1 MVIIMDTQGQ
11 PQSQSVQEHGAQAPV
26 CRSCKTK
33 NRAIAKYCKECG
45 EILSR
50 AESSG
55 NTSQGNAQEP
65 AGIAGLENVR
75 KNISEI
81 VNRVKLINERKS
93 RGLPV
98 NPLYLHSV
106 FKGDTGTGKTMIGQY
121 FASEFRKIGALSKGT
136 ILEIDNE
143 ALKREAQNLQ
153 SAITKWIDKARG
165 GVLFFDE
172 MHKSIENVSAIVK
185 AMTTAGDDIII
196 IMAGIKDPLEKY
208 FDENREDKQ
217 RIGLILDFDNYSE
230 DELLQIALIKLR
242 SFSFTVSDDAV
253 ELLREY
259 IRVTMYSGK
268 SEYKNGWLIE
278 REIIPKILNRQ
289 SNRLA
294 GSGNYSNDDLVQIL
308 AADIPDEGIKK
319 KTPDEVLAAMEDL
332 VGMENIKSEIKKLAH
347 SINIRKEQQK
357 SGIEGADFGVHMI
370 FTGNPGTGKTTVA
383 RIVGELLKSI
393 GILPSGHLVET
404 DRRDLVGQY
413 IGETAQKTAA
423 VVSSAMG
430 GVLFID
436 EAYSLTPEG
445 GGKDYGQEAIDT
457 ILKSMEDSRGKFVVI
472 AAGYKEEMDRFISS
486 NPGLK
491 SRFTNFFHLEDYRPD
506 ELYSIFCKMV
516 KKAGFMLSEET
527 EIKAQDAL
535 KEIYNKRDKKF
546 ANGRTVRNLFEGAI
560 KEQASRLSGMS
571 PEERTPDK
579 LNVIMP
585 EDIPYTLQERLSVDD
600 ILSQLDSLVGM
611 DNIKKDVREL
621 VLFAN
626 TQMKREEIEGRR
638 SSIVPHIVLTGNPGT
653 GKTTVARMIGK
664 LFNSIGMLPSD
675 HFVEVDKSGLV
686 AQYVGQTSP
695 KVNGVVDRAL
705 GGVLFIDEAYTL
717 TNDGQGAGFGQEAI
731 DTLMKRMEDDRGKF
745 VVIAA
750 GYKKDMERFLKS
762 NSGLPSRFTRKFHFE
777 DYNAGELEQ
786 IFMIIASSQGY
797 KLTEEAKSL
806 LSAACRNMYENRDE
820 NFGNGRDIRNLF
832 DSILLNQSVRL
843 SRVGEISDNSL
854 YSIIE
859 ASDFPVEEKKEDS
872 LEAALAR
879 LDKLTGLASVK
890 KEVRELINFL
900 KIEKLRNDGEGSS
913 RIGGHYI
920 FTGNPGT
927 GKTTVA
933 RILSD
938 IFKNM
943 GMLAKGHLVENDR
956 SGLVGQYIGETAQKT
971 TAAIDEA
978 MGGVLFVDEAY
989 ALIPEDG
996 GKDFGREAV
1005 DTILKRM
1012 EDDKG
1017 KFIVIAAGY
1026 KNEMQRFLNSNPGLP
1041 SRFQNT
1047 IEFEDYTPEELISI
1061 FKGMAASKKMIM
1073 TPEFDSK
1080 LVSALT
1086 GLYTNRDV
1094 NFANG
1099 RTVRNL
1105 FEAAQKRQSNRVAG
1119 MPSLKAGD
1127 PELFTFEAEDLV

>member
-1 MVIIMDTQGQ
+1 MDTQGQ
-11 PQSQSVQEHGAQAPV
+11 PQIQSVQEHGAGVLICPA
-26 CRSCKTK
+26 CKTK

-45 EILSR
+45 EIIRR
-50 AESSG
+50 AEAAEPLSS
-55 NTSQGNAQEP
+55 SDSQEP

-75 KNISEI
+75 MSINEI
-81 VNRVKLINERKS
+81 VNRVKIINERKS
-93 RGLPV
+93 RGMTV
-98 NPLYLHSV
+98 SPLYLHSV
-106 FKGDTGTGKTMIGQY
+106 FKGDTGTGKTMIGSY

-143 ALKREAQNLQ
+143 TLKREGQNLQ
-153 SAITKWIDKARG
+153 AAVVKWIEKARG
-165 GVLFFDE
+165 GILFFDE
-172 MHKSIENVSAIVK
+172 MHKSTESISNIVK
-185 AMTTAGDDIII
+185 GMTTAGDDIII
-196 IMAGIKDPLEKY
+196 IMAGMKEPLDKY
-208 FDENREDKQ
+208 FEENREDKQ
-217 RIGLILDFDNYSE
+217 RIGHIFDFNNYSE
-230 DELLQIALIKLR
+230 DELLQIALMKLQSYQFR
-242 SFSFTVSDDAV
+242 VADEAM
-253 ELLREY
+253 EPLRDY

-278 REIIPKILNRQ
+278 RDIIPKILNRQ
-289 SNRLA
+289 SNRLTN
-294 GSGNYSNDDLVQIL
+294 SGNYSDDDLVQIT
-308 AADIPDEGIKK
+308 AADIPDEGVQR
-319 KTPDEVLAAMEDL
+319 KTPDEILAAMDDL
-332 VGMENIKSEIKKLAH
+332 VGMESVKNEIRKLAH
-347 SINIRKEQQK
+347 SVNIRKEQQK
-357 SGIEGADFGVHMI
+357 SGIEGTDFGVHMV

-383 RIVGELLKSI
+383 RIVGELLKAI
-393 GILPSGHLVET
+393 GLLPSGHVVDT
-404 DRRDLVGQY
+404 DRRGLVGQY

-423 VVSSAMG
+423 VIDSAMG
-430 GVLFID
+430 GVLLID
-436 EAYSLTPEG
+436 EAYSLVPEE

-457 ILKSMEDSRGKFVVI
+457 LLKSMEDNRGKFVVI
-472 AAGYKEEMDRFISS
+472 AAGYKDEMERFISS

-491 SRFTNFFHLEDYRPD
+491 SRFTNFFHLEDYKPE
-506 ELYSIFCKMV
+506 ELYKIFSIMV
-516 KKAGFMLSEET
+516 KKSGFVLSGDAEA
-527 EIKAQDAL
+527 KAQDVL

-560 KEQASRLSGMS
+560 KEQASRLTGMS
-571 PEERTPDK
+571 LEERTPDK
-579 LNVIMP
+579 LNIITA

-600 ILSQLDSLVGM
+600 ILSQLDSMVGM

-621 VLFAN
+621 ILFAN
-626 TQMKREEIEGRR
+626 TQMKREEIEGRK

-675 HFVEVDKSGLV
+675 HFIEVDKSGLV

-695 KVNGVVDRAL
+695 KVNGVVDRAI

-717 TNDGQGAGFGQEAI
+717 TNDGQGGGFSQEAI

-777 DYNAGELEQ
+777 DYKASELEQ

-797 KLTEEAKSL
+797 KLAEEAKPV

-832 DSILLNQSVRL
+832 DNILLNQSVRL
-843 SRVGEISDNSL
+843 SKMGDVADNSL
-854 YSIIE
+854 YSVIE
-859 ASDFPVEEKKEDS
+859 AEDFPVEEEKEDS

-890 KEVRELINFL
+890 KEVRELINFI

-913 RIGGHYI
+913 KIGGHYV

-933 RILSD
+933 RILSE

-943 GMLAKGHLVENDR
+943 GILSKGHLVEKDR
-956 SGLVGQYIGETAQKT
+956 GGLVGQYIGETAQKT
-971 TAAIDEA
+971 AAAIDEA

-996 GKDFGREAV
+996 GKDFGKEAV
-1005 DTILKRM
+1005 DTLLKRM

-1026 KNEMQRFLNSNPGLP
+1026 KNEMNRFVNSNPGLP

-1073 TPEFDSK
+1073 TPEFESK
-1080 LVSALT
+1080 LTSVLT
-1086 GLYTNRDV
+1086 GIYDNRDN

-1105 FEAAQKRQSNRVAG
+1105 FESTQKRQSNRVAG
-1119 MPSLKAGD
+1119 LSSLNPGD
-1127 PELFTFEAEDLV
+1127 PVLFTFEAEDLV